1 MRRLLPILLALGVL
15 GAFGWTLVFL
25 YQKSKVEP
33 VVYQTAKAEVR
44 DIVHKT
50 VAAGAIVPRREVSI
64 KPRVSGIVQRLMVEP
79 GQIVRAGDLIAEIKI
94 VPNVVNL
101 NAAESRLEA
110 ASINLKNR
118 QREFE
123 RVSGL
128 RQQQIVSEVD
138 MSQNQLQL
146 ELAQQEV
153 QSARN
158 NLQLIKEGA
167 IAGSG
172 KVSNLV
178 TSTVEGMAIEVPVK
192 EGGSVIETNN
202 FNEGTTIA
210 SIADMQDMIFQGFVD
225 ESEVGKVKENMPV
238 SISIGALVG
247 QKFNGTLEYIAPKG
261 TNHEGTIE
269 FEVRAALHLA
279 QEGPSEKSPP
289 SFVRANYSANAD
301 IILERRDQVL
311 AINERLLQFDGGK
324 PFVEVRNSAQG
335 YDKRPV
341 ELGLSDGVV
350 VEVLRGI
357 DASDVI
363 KVPIAVS
370 ATPPG

>member
-1 MRRLLPILLALGVL
+1 
-15 GAFGWTLVFL
+15 
-25 YQKSKVEP
+25 
-33 VVYQTAKAEVR
+33 
-44 DIVHKT
+44 
-50 VAAGAIVPRREVSI
+50 
-64 KPRVSGIVQRLMVEP
+64 
-79 GQIVRAGDLIAEIKI
+79 
-94 VPNVVNL
+94 
-101 NAAESRLEA
+101 
-110 ASINLKNR
+110 
-118 QREFE
+118 
-123 RVSGL
+123 
-128 RQQQIVSEVD
+128 
-138 MSQNQLQL
+138 
-146 ELAQQEV
+146 
-153 QSARN
+153 
-158 NLQLIKEGA
+158 
-167 IAGSG
+167 
-172 KVSNLV
+172 
-178 TSTVEGMAIEVPVK
+178 
-192 EGGSVIETNN
+192 
-202 FNEGTTIA
+202 
-210 SIADMQDMIFQGFVD
+210 MQDMIFQGFVD
-225 ESEVGKVKENMPV
+225 ESEVGKVKESMPV

-269 FEVRAALHLA
+269 FEVRAALHLS